1 MMIIIKGNNR
11 VEFCKIKTRDQNKR
25 LFATRNQL
33 YRVSPRA
40 MIRMRQFDEKGHE
53 DDSEEVQIFEEEA
66 SAPFDTPVGVSY
78 YQEDVLP
85 EIDMIRS
92 TSRTVLGT
100 KSALMRAMSTG
111 RDLMLA
117 YGGIIITGVVLAWA
131 FLSGGV

>member
-1 MMIIIKGNNR
+1 MIIIKGRNR
-11 VEFCKIKTRDQNKR
+11 VEFCKIKPRDQSKR

-33 YRVSPRA
+33 YRVSPCA
-40 MIRMRQFDEKGHE
+40 LIRMRQYDKDGKE

-66 SAPFDTPVGVSY
+66 SAPFDTPEGVSY

-92 TSRTVLGT
+92 TSRTILGT
-100 KSALMRAMSTG
+100 KTALMRVMSAG
-111 RDLMLA
+111 REMMLA
-117 YGGIIITGVVLAWA
+117 YGGMIITGIVLAWA